1 MLSALLLISAALYGL
16 SLLLY
21 LVFLFGRD
29 EGSVRM
35 ARAALLA
42 ALATHLGL
50 IGYQCIDGFN
60 PLRDVRGALSLTSWL
75 LGAGFL
81 LLTHRSR
88 MSVLGAFIAPLSLCL
103 LLASRVTPQAAPA
116 GGDASGASRA
126 LGNLHIFLS
135 ATGVAIFALAAAV
148 GLIYL
153 LQERALKRK
162 QLGRLFRITPP
173 LTTLDAVGRV
183 LILVG
188 FPLYTL
194 AMGTGVVWS
203 LQLPDDGGSHRLAHV
218 ISLAV
223 WLIFAA
229 LIGLR
234 VAVGLRGR
242 RAALLTMAGFAAA
255 VVVLLLYMLRR
266 MMLV

>member
-1 MLSALLLISAALYGL
+1 MLSAFLLLSAALYGL

-21 LVFLFGRD
+21 LVFVFGRD
-29 EGSVRM
+29 EGAVRM

-42 ALATHLGL
+42 ALAIHLGM
-50 IGYQCIDGFN
+50 IGYQCTGGYN
-60 PLRDVRGALSLTSWL
+60 PLRDLRGALSLTSWL

-81 LLTHRSR
+81 ALTHRRR
-88 MSVLGAFIAPLSLCL
+88 MSVLGTFIAPLSLCL

-116 GGDASGASRA
+116 GGDVTGASRA

-148 GLIYL
+148 GVIYL
-153 LQERALKRK
+153 LQERALKLK
-162 QLGRLFRITPP
+162 QLGRLFRVAPP
-173 LTTLDAVGRV
+173 LTSLDAAGRV

-194 AMGTGVVWS
+194 AVVTGVVWS
-203 LQLPDDGGSHRLAHV
+203 IQLGGGGHHLAHA

-223 WLIFAA
+223 WVIFAA
-229 LIGLR
+229 LIGMR
-234 VAVGLRGR
+234 VAVGMRGR
-242 RAALLTMAGFAAA
+242 KAALLTIVGFIAT

-266 MMLV
+266 MMGS

>member
-1 MLSALLLISAALYGL
+1 MLSAFLLISAALYGL

-21 LVFLFGRD
+21 LVFLFSRD

-35 ARAALLA
+35 ARAVLLA
-42 ALATHLGL
+42 ALITHLGL
-50 IGYQCIDGFN
+50 IGYQCMHGFN
-60 PLRDVRGALSLTSWL
+60 PLRDLRGALSLTSWL

-81 LLTHRSR
+81 ALTHKSR

-162 QLGRLFRITPP
+162 QLGRLFHITPP
-173 LTTLDAVGRV
+173 LTTLDSAGRV

-203 LQLPDDGGSHRLAHV
+203 LQLGGGGHHLAHV

-223 WLIFAA
+223 WVIFAA

-242 RAALLTMAGFAAA
+242 RAALLTIAGFVAT
-255 VVVLLLYMLRR
+255 VLVLLLYMLRR
-266 MMLV
+266 MMVA

>member
-1 MLSALLLISAALYGL
+1 MLTAFLLISAALYGL
-16 SLLLY
+16 SMLLY
-21 LVFLFGRD
+21 LVFVFGRD
-29 EGSVRM
+29 EGSVRL

-42 ALATHLGL
+42 ALLVHLAM
-50 IGYQCIDGFN
+50 IGYQCTGGFN
-60 PLRDVRGALSLTSWL
+60 PLRDLRGALSLTSWL

-81 LLTHRSR
+81 IFTHRSR
-88 MSVLGAFIAPLSLCL
+88 MSVLGTFIAPLSFCL

-116 GGDASGASRA
+116 GGDATGASRA

-162 QLGRLFRITPP
+162 QMGRLFRITPP
-173 LTTLDAVGRV
+173 LTTLDAAGRV

-194 AMGTGVVWS
+194 AVITGVIWG
-203 LQLPDDGGSHRLAHV
+203 LQLSTSGNFLAHL

-223 WLIFAA
+223 WIIFAA

-242 RAALLTMAGFAAA
+242 RAALLTIAGFLAT
-255 VVVLLLYMLRR
+255 VLVLLLYMLRR
-266 MMLV
+266 MMLQ